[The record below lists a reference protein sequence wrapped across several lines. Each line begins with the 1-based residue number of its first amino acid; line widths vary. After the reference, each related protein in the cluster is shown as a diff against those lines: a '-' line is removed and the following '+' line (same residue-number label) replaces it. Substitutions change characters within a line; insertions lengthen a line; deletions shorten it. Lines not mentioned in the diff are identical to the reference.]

1 MFAKF
6 KFPSPLSILMFIIV
20 IAAITTWLM
29 PAGSYDKLEYNKE
42 KTFILHKPN
51 NTFAL
56 PATQQ
61 TLDSLHIKLSI
72 SKFENEDIR
81 KPISVPGTYKKQGAN
96 RQSVLDILKAP
107 LRGIYET
114 IDIILLI
121 LVIGGFIAVFYES
134 GAMEKGVVF
143 LSQKMKGKENWFI
156 ITLTFLFVLGGSSY
170 GMAEEALAF
179 YPILVPLFLVAGYD
193 LLIPVA
199 VIFLGT
205 QIGTLSS
212 ITNPFST
219 IIASNAAGIN
229 WTEGITGR
237 VIMLFVSSVITIIYI
252 VRYANK
258 IKKEPSQSLV
268 KKIDG
273 DIISPFPV
281 IIQQTVIISLDKK
294 TIAILILFLTTFIMM
309 VSGVI
314 FWGWWLLEMTT
325 VFLASSILLA
335 IILRMHEKIFIEKF
349 IKGAE
354 SLLSVAFIVGIARG
368 VSIILNEGQI
378 SDSILFYSANMVEG
392 LPNGIF
398 IVIILILFMFFTL
411 FISSTSGM
419 AVLTMPIMGSLAV
432 VAGIPGEEM
441 VNAYLYG
448 MGIMGIIT
456 PTGLMLP
463 SLAMVNISLKTF
475 LKFVLPLMLIL
486 IIVSALF
493 LIIGVL
499 F

>member
-1 MFAKF
+1 MSSTFR
-6 KFPSPLSILMFIIV
+6 FPSPLSVLMVIIIL
-20 IAAITTWLM
+20 AAIATWLL
-29 PAGSYDKLEYNKE
+29 PAGAYDKLEYSSEGK
-42 KTFILHKPN
+42 FILHQPEEN
-51 NTFAL
+51 FTLTASQ
-56 PATQQ
+56 T
-61 TLDSLHIKLSI
+61 TLDSLQVHLKLE
-72 SKFENEDIR
+72 KFQQGDIR
-81 KPISVPGTYKKQGAN
+81 KPISVPGTYKKLKGS
-96 RQSVLDILKAP
+96 RQSILDILKAP
-107 LRGIYET
+107 LRGIYDT

-134 GAMEKGVVF
+134 GAMEKGVIY
-143 LSQKMKGKENWFI
+143 LSQKMKGKENWLI
-156 ITLTFLFVLGGSSY
+156 ITMTFLFVLAGSTF
-170 GMAEEALAF
+170 GMAEEGLAF

-229 WTEGITGR
+229 WTQGMTGR
-237 VIMLFVSSVITIIYI
+237 IIMLFVSSAITIIYI

-258 IKKEPSQSLV
+258 IKKDPSKSLV
-268 KKIDG
+268 RQIDG
-273 DIISPFPV
+273 NIASPFPV
-281 IIQQTVIISLDKK
+281 IQQQSVLMEMDKK
-294 TIAILILFLTTFIMM
+294 TMAILLLFLASFTLM
-309 VSGVI
+309 VGGVI
-314 FWGWWLLEMTT
+314 FLEWWLLEMTT
-325 VFLASSILLA
+325 VFLGASILLA
-335 IILRMHEKIFIEKF
+335 FILRMNEKIFIEKF

-368 VSIILNEGQI
+368 VSIILNDGQI
-378 SDSILFYSANMVEG
+378 SDSILFYSANMIDG
-392 LPNGIF
+392 LPKGLF
-398 IVIILILFMFFTL
+398 IVMMLVLFMVFTL
-411 FISSTSGM
+411 FIASSSGM
-419 AVLTMPIMGSLAV
+419 AVLTMPIMGSLAI

-456 PTGLMLP
+456 PTGLLLP

-475 LKFVLPLMLIL
+475 IKFIIPLMVMLF
-486 IIVSALF
+486 IVCALF
-493 LIIGVL
+493 LVAGVI